1 MVRFLQSTWMSM
13 LLGGLIFLSTT
24 AALLKPSQLPAPAP
38 APIVEI
44 ARPGS
49 NEPSWKF
56 RNPEM
61 DQWIQEIQREKEA
74 LNTREQQ
81 LKDLET
87 RLHAERQELSVV
99 TQAVYQM
106 QSDFD
111 KNVVRL
117 NAQDADNLK
126 RQAKLL
132 SAMSPEG
139 AAATLNEMGDDD
151 VVRILFTM
159 KADDASVVLDTLSK
173 AGKDQAKRAAT
184 IIERMRRTLPP
195 TTTTTALQK

>member
-1 MVRFLQSTWMSM
+1 MVRFLQSTWMTM
-13 LLGGLIFLSTT
+13 LLGGLLFLATT
-24 AALLKPSQLPAPAP
+24 AALMKPAKFQAAMAKASDPELT
-38 APIVEI
+38 
-44 ARPGS
+44 RSGS

-61 DQWIQEIQREKEA
+61 DQWIEEIKREKEA
-74 LNTREQQ
+74 LDAREQQ

-87 RLHAERQELSVV
+87 RLNAERQEISVV
-99 TQAVYQM
+99 TQAVFQM
-106 QSDFD
+106 QTDFD

-117 NAQDADNLK
+117 NAQDAENLK

-139 AAATLNEMGDDD
+139 AAATLSEMNDDD

-159 KADDASVVLDTLSK
+159 KADDASLALDTLSK
-173 AGKDQAKRAAT
+173 LGKDQAKRAAT
-184 IIERMRRTLPP
+184 IIERIRRTLPP
-195 TTTTTALQK
+195 TTALSK

>member
-1 MVRFLQSTWMSM
+1 MVRILQSAWVSMSV
-13 LLGGLIFLSTT
+13 GGLLFFGTT
-24 AALLKPSQLPAPAP
+24 AALLKPSQLPVIAAD
-38 APIVEI
+38 PIAEI
-44 ARPGS
+44 ARAGA

-61 DQWIQEIQREKEA
+61 DQWIQEIQNEKEA
-74 LNTREQQ
+74 LNLREQQ

-87 RLHAERQELSVV
+87 RLNAERQEMSVV

-106 QSDFD
+106 QVDFD

-117 NAQDADNLK
+117 NAQDAENLK

-132 SAMSPEG
+132 SSMSPEG
-139 AAATLNEMGDDD
+139 AAATLIEMSDDD

-159 KADDASVVLDTLSK
+159 KADDASLALDTLSK
-173 AGKDQAKRAAT
+173 SGKAQAKRAAS
-184 IIERMRRTLPP
+184 IIERMRHTLPP
-195 TTTTTALQK
+195 STTLSK

>member
-1 MVRFLQSTWMSM
+1 M
-13 LLGGLIFLSTT
+13 LLGGALFLATT
-24 AALLKPSQLPAPAP
+24 AALMQPSKFPAR
-38 APIVEI
+38 I
-44 ARPGS
+44 AANAESARSGN

-74 LNTREQQ
+74 LNLREQQ
-81 LKDLET
+81 LKDLEL
-87 RLHAERQELSVV
+87 RLNAERQELSAV
-99 TQAVYQM
+99 TQTVYQL
-106 QSDFD
+106 QTDFD

-117 NAQDADNLK
+117 NAQDSENLK

-159 KADDASVVLDTLSK
+159 KADDASLALDTLSK
-173 AGKDQAKRAAT
+173 LGKEQAKRAAN

-195 TTTTTALQK
+195 TTAVIK

>member
-1 MVRFLQSTWMSM
+1 MVRFLQSAWMTM
-13 LLGGLIFLSTT
+13 LLGGLLFFCTT
-24 AALLKPSQLPAPAP
+24 AALLKPSRLPVAAAAPEQKSS
-38 APIVEI
+38 IV
-44 ARPGS
+44 S

-61 DQWIQEIQREKEA
+61 DQWIQEIKREKEA
-74 LNTREQQ
+74 LNVREQQ

-87 RLHAERQELSVV
+87 RLNAERQEIAVV
-99 TQAVYQM
+99 TQAVSQM

-117 NAQDADNLK
+117 NAQDSDNLK

-139 AAATLNEMGDDD
+139 AAATLIQMSDDD

-159 KADDASVVLDTLSK
+159 KADDASLALDTLSK
-173 AGKDQAKRAAT
+173 QGKEQAKRAAA
-184 IIERMRRTLPP
+184 IFERMRRAIPS
-195 TTTTTALQK
+195 TTAQSN

>member
-13 LLGGLIFLSTT
+13 LLGGLLFFATT
-24 AALLKPSQLPAPAP
+24 AALLKPSQLPVVASSTA
-38 APIVEI
+38 ADII
-44 ARPGS
+44 HIGN

-56 RNPEM
+56 HNPEM
-61 DQWIQEIQREKEA
+61 DQWIQEIRHEKDA
-74 LNTREQQ
+74 LSRREQQ
-81 LKDLET
+81 LNELET
-87 RLHAERQELSVV
+87 RLNAERQELSVV
-99 TQAVYQM
+99 TQAVSQM

-126 RQAKLL
+126 RQAKLI
-132 SAMSPEG
+132 SSMTPEG
-139 AAATLNEMGDDD
+139 AAATLIEMNDDD

-159 KADDASVVLDTLSK
+159 KADDASIALDTLSK
-173 AGKDQAKRAAT
+173 SGKEQAKRAAT

-195 TTTTTALQK
+195 TTAQSK

>member
-1 MVRFLQSTWMSM
+1 MSM
-13 LLGGLIFLSTT
+13 LLGGLLFLATT
-24 AALLKPSQLPAPAP
+24 AALLKPSQLPALANLG
-38 APIVEI
+38 AADTIHL
-44 ARPGS
+44 GN

-61 DQWIQEIQREKEA
+61 DQWIQEIKREKEA
-74 LNTREQQ
+74 LAQREQQ
-81 LKDLET
+81 LNELET
-87 RLHAERQELSVV
+87 RLNAERQELSVV
-99 TQAVYQM
+99 TQAVSQM
-106 QSDFD
+106 QADFD

-132 SAMSPEG
+132 ASMTPEG
-139 AAATLNEMGDDD
+139 AAATLTEMGDDD

-159 KADDASVVLDTLSK
+159 KADDASIALDTLSK
-173 AGKDQAKRAAT
+173 SGKEQAKRAAT

-195 TTTTTALQK
+195 TTVKSK

>member
-1 MVRFLQSTWMSM
+1 MILGAVIYLATTVV
-13 LLGGLIFLSTT
+13 LLNPAKFHAVLASSPAEQLS
-24 AALLKPSQLPAPAP
+24 
-38 APIVEI
+38 II
-44 ARPGS
+44 ND

-61 DQWIQEIQREKEA
+61 DQWIEEIKREKES
-74 LNTREQQ
+74 LDLREQQ

-87 RLHAERQELSVV
+87 RLNAERQELTVV
-99 TQAVYQM
+99 TQAVSQM
-106 QSDFD
+106 QADFD

-117 NAQDADNLK
+117 NAQDVVNLK
-126 RQAKLL
+126 RQAKLI

-139 AAATLNEMGDDD
+139 AAATLNDMSDDD

-159 KADDASVVLDTLSK
+159 KPDDASLALDTLSK
-173 AGKDQAKRAAT
+173 MGKVQAKRAAD

-195 TTTTTALQK
+195 IATPSNNANP

>member
-1 MVRFLQSTWMSM
+1 M
-13 LLGGLIFLSTT
+13 LLGGLLFFATT
-24 AALLKPSQLPAPAP
+24 AALLKPSQLPVVKVDPLA
-38 APIVEI
+38 EI
-44 ARPGS
+44 ARAGG

-61 DQWIQEIQREKEA
+61 EQWIQEIQHEKDA
-74 LNTREQQ
+74 LNVREQQ

-87 RLHAERQELSVV
+87 RLNAERQEISVV

-106 QSDFD
+106 QMDFD

-117 NAQDADNLK
+117 NAQDSENLK

-139 AAATLNEMGDDD
+139 AAATLSQMSDDD

-159 KADDASVVLDTLSK
+159 KADDASLALDTLSK
-173 AGKDQAKRAAT
+173 SGKDQAKRAAS
-184 IIERMRRTLPP
+184 IIERMRHTLPP
-195 TTTTTALQK
+195 STVSK

>member
-1 MVRFLQSTWMSM
+1 M
-13 LLGGLIFLSTT
+13 LLGGLLFLATT
-24 AALLKPSQLPAPAP
+24 AALLKPSQLPALANLG
-38 APIVEI
+38 AADTIHL
-44 ARPGS
+44 GN

-61 DQWIQEIQREKEA
+61 DQWIQEIKREKEA
-74 LNTREQQ
+74 LAQREQQ
-81 LKDLET
+81 LNELET
-87 RLHAERQELSVV
+87 RLNAERQELSVV
-99 TQAVYQM
+99 TQAVSQM
-106 QSDFD
+106 QADFD

-132 SAMSPEG
+132 ASMTPEG
-139 AAATLNEMGDDD
+139 AAATLTEMGDDD

-159 KADDASVVLDTLSK
+159 KADDASIALDTLSK
-173 AGKDQAKRAAT
+173 SGKEQAKRAAT

-195 TTTTTALQK
+195 TTVKSK

>member
-1 MVRFLQSTWMSM
+1 MVRFLQSAWMTM
-13 LLGGLIFLSTT
+13 LLGGLLFFATT
-24 AALLKPSQLPAPAP
+24 AALLKPSKFQGATVAP
-38 APIVEI
+38 VET
-44 ARPGS
+44 AKSGN

-56 RNPEM
+56 HNPEM
-61 DQWIQEIQREKEA
+61 DQWIQEIKHEKEA
-74 LNTREQQ
+74 LDAREQQ

-87 RLHAERQELSVV
+87 RLNAERQEISVV
-99 TQAVYQM
+99 TQAVHQM
-106 QSDFD
+106 QTDFD

-139 AAATLNEMGDDD
+139 AAATLNEMSDDD

-159 KADDASVVLDTLSK
+159 KADDASLALDTLSK
-173 AGKDQAKRAAT
+173 GGKEQAKRAAA
-184 IIERMRRTLPP
+184 IFERMRRTLPS
-195 TTTTTALQK
+195 TTALSN

>member
-13 LLGGLIFLSTT
+13 LLGGLLFLATT
-24 AALLKPSQLPAPAP
+24 AALLKPSQLPVLANSGA
-38 APIVEI
+38 ADTVHV
-44 ARPGS
+44 GN

-61 DQWIQEIQREKEA
+61 EQWIQEIQREKDA
-74 LNTREQQ
+74 LNVREQQ

-87 RLHAERQELSVV
+87 RLNAERQEISVV

-106 QSDFD
+106 QMDFD

-117 NAQDADNLK
+117 NAQDSENLK

-139 AAATLNEMGDDD
+139 AAATLSEMSDDD

-159 KADDASVVLDTLSK
+159 KADDASLALDTLSK
-173 AGKDQAKRAAT
+173 SGKEQSKRAAS
-184 IIERMRRTLPP
+184 IIERMRHTLPP
-195 TTTTTALQK
+195 TTVSK

>member
-13 LLGGLIFLSTT
+13 LLGGLLFLATT
-24 AALLKPSQLPAPAP
+24 AALLKPSQLPVLANSGA
-38 APIVEI
+38 ADTVHV
-44 ARPGS
+44 GN

-61 DQWIQEIQREKEA
+61 DQWIQEIKREKDA
-74 LNTREQQ
+74 LTQREQQ
-81 LKDLET
+81 LNELET
-87 RLHAERQELSVV
+87 RLNAERQELSVV
-99 TQAVYQM
+99 TQAVSQM
-106 QSDFD
+106 QADFD

-117 NAQDADNLK
+117 NAQDSDNLK

-132 SAMSPEG
+132 SSMTPEC
-139 AAATLNEMGDDD
+139 AAATLIEMSDDD

-159 KADDASVVLDTLSK
+159 KADDASIALDTLSK
-173 AGKDQAKRAAT
+173 SGKGQAKRAAT

-195 TTTTTALQK
+195 TTAKSK

>member
-1 MVRFLQSTWMSM
+1 MVRFLQSPWMTM
-13 LLGGLIFLSTT
+13 LLGGLLFFGTT
-24 AALLKPSQLPAPAP
+24 AAVLNPAKFPVPIAAPDDDLKAMN
-38 APIVEI
+38 
-44 ARPGS
+44 

-61 DQWIQEIQREKEA
+61 DQWIEEIKHEKEA
-74 LNTREQQ
+74 LDLREQQ

-87 RLHAERQELSVV
+87 RLNAERQEISAV
-99 TQAVYQM
+99 TQTVSQL
-106 QSDFD
+106 QTDFD

-126 RQAKLL
+126 RQAKLI

-139 AAATLNEMGDDD
+139 AAATLNEMNDDD

-159 KADDASVVLDTLSK
+159 KADDASLLLDALSK
-173 AGKDQAKRAAT
+173 TQPKRAAT

-195 TTTTTALQK
+195 TTALAK

>member
-1 MVRFLQSTWMSM
+1 MVRFLQSAWFSM
-13 LLGGLIFLSTT
+13 LVGGLLFLATT
-24 AALLKPSQLPAPAP
+24 AALVKPAQFAAAIPASEENLR
-38 APIVEI
+38 V
-44 ARPGS
+44 GS

-61 DQWIQEIQREKEA
+61 EQWIEEIKREREA
-74 LNTREQQ
+74 LNVREQQ

-87 RLHAERQELSVV
+87 RLNAERQEISVV
-99 TQAVYQM
+99 TQAVSQM
-106 QSDFD
+106 QSEFD

-117 NAQDADNLK
+117 NAQDSDNLK

-139 AAATLNEMGDDD
+139 AAATLIEMGDDD

-159 KADDASVVLDTLSK
+159 KADDASLALDTLSK
-173 AGKDQAKRAAT
+173 QGKEQAKRAAA
-184 IIERMRRTLPP
+184 IFERMRRTLPP
-195 TTTTTALQK
+195 TTALSN